1 MTVVTVVP
9 VPFTLGGVVRP
20 SHLPITHFGGGT
32 GRRTVATMGDR
43 WLPYSAAALASGAV
57 ALVLGTLG
65 LPTGTDEQAI
75 LQTAQLEQGRWI
87 MSSAAFF
94 LCSVGLT
101 LGLPTF
107 LFVLPRRGR
116 RFGVVGT
123 VVFGVATMSM
133 AAYGALLAFFQ
144 SLVADGI
151 IVLDDMARLGD
162 DPGLTGFTI
171 IFVGSF
177 YLGETLIAIG
187 MLRARTVPRW
197 VPTLFLLHVAMLPF
211 VDRVPALQG
220 IGAVMVGVA
229 FMGVAVFAN
238 ERFQIDR
245 AAAFA

>member
-1 MTVVTVVP
+1 
-9 VPFTLGGVVRP
+9 
-20 SHLPITHFGGGT
+20 
-32 GRRTVATMGDR
+32 MGDR

-65 LPTGTDEQAI
+65 LPVGTDERAI
-75 LQTAQLEQGRWI
+75 LQDAQLEQGRWI

-107 LFVLPRRGR
+107 LFVIPRRGR

-123 VVFGVATMSM
+123 VVFGVATMAM
-133 AAYGALLAFFQ
+133 AAYGALLVFFQ

-151 IVLDDMARLGD
+151 IGAEEMARLGD
-162 DPGLTGFTI
+162 DPGLTGFTVV
-171 IFVGSF
+171 FVGSF
-177 YLGETLIAIG
+177 YLGEALLAIG

-197 VPTLFLLHVAMLPF
+197 VPALFLAHVALLPL
-211 VDRVPALQG
+211 VGRVPTLQG
-220 IGAVMVGVA
+220 IGAVLVGVA
-229 FMGVAVFAN
+229 FMGVAVSAN
-238 ERFQIDR
+238 ERFQLAR